1 MWKFCWWICMKILF
15 IFQIYSKRKKA
26 SLFFFLRRT
35 NLIFP
40 TSYTRCKCLRDVS
53 VKHGKFTVQKLSY
66 QKREWQ
72 KSQILNIVG
81 NEYSLTG
88 ENDFK
93 RRQKNSKKAIRRP
106 WLLNA
111 FWTGTKQL
119 TYDQNC
125 HLFLLLR
132 KTSFIK
138 HKKGRCKRSQK
149 GNFMRLMKEN

>member
-1 MWKFCWWICMKILF
+1 MKILLVNLYENS
-15 IFQIYSKRKKA
+15 IYISNLQQKKK
-26 SLFFFLRRT
+26 SLVVFFLRRT

-93 RRQKNSKKAIRRP
+93 RRQKE
-106 WLLNA
+106 
-111 FWTGTKQL
+111 FE
-119 TYDQNC
+119 
-125 HLFLLLR
+125 
-132 KTSFIK
+132 
-138 HKKGRCKRSQK
+138 K
-149 GNFMRLMKEN
+149 GNTKAVIAQCFLNRNEAANLWSKLPFVFITFTKENLLH